1 MFTSE
6 GSVTD
11 TVADV
16 NCSLAIFFT
25 DNPNTP
31 LLPVFDMHGT
41 FYADTAKQDDNFQI
55 GMDMSI
61 TPSRNSKTNGAIE
74 VSMQALGSVVKAPD
88 MITYNIDTISMAM
101 DEAEK
106 GKHTLKLGTEASVI
120 FSKKILEDIVMPKET
135 VNVLETKIT
144 EWQTIKEEVM
154 ANLNALSTMLNL

>member
-1 MFTSE
+1 
-6 GSVTD
+6 
-11 TVADV
+11 
-16 NCSLAIFFT
+16 
-25 DNPNTP
+25 
-31 LLPVFDMHGT
+31 
-41 FYADTAKQDDNFQI
+41 
-55 GMDMSI
+55 
-61 TPSRNSKTNGAIE
+61 
-74 VSMQALGSVVKAPD
+74 MQALGSVVKAPD

-144 EWQTIKEEVM
+144 KWQTIKEEVM